1 MADPPAA
8 GAENCLCGTITEIGY
23 LGGQSLYQVQ
33 LVDGSRVMAAA
44 ANNGGERTR
53 GVGDNV
59 WLSFSPEAAI
69 VLTR

>member
-8 GAENCLCGTITEIGY
+8 GAENCLCGTIAEIGY

-33 LVDGSRVMAAA
+33 LADGSRIMAAA
-44 ANNGGERTR
+44 ANTGGEGTR